1 VILRVRLKLGVGL
14 LAGAF
19 IGTAAVSGMHA
30 QGKAPVYL
38 ITEIDVTNPDAYGK
52 EFAPTEQATI
62 KAAGAKLIVI
72 GGAGGANAKPTPQA
86 SLAPVNP
93 RGYAGPLRVSS
104 RGASHLL
111 AGESE
116 SGHRLFVGNLS
127 TPLRSRAPPPS
138 TADAVARRRSPG
150 ARWQPCTRKLTGP
163 ARLAYGHGQ
172 KRRGRIGMAKRVWDE
187 EKTGVTIMLRAV
199 GRKKMQVVQEVHEIT
214 GLGLM
219 TSKDMVEGKKPV
231 TIKNGVSKEEAEKI
245 KTRLEWA
252 GAKVELKYVRGTS

>member
-1 VILRVRLKLGVGL
+1 
-14 LAGAF
+14 
-19 IGTAAVSGMHA
+19 MHA

-52 EFAPTEQATI
+52 EFAPKEQATI
-62 KAAGAKLIVI
+62 KGAGAKLVVI

-127 TPLRSRAPPPS
+127 TRYDRARPRRQLPTRSRAGEAPAP
-138 TADAVARRRSPG
+138 AGNHAPG
-150 ARWQPCTRKLTGP
+150 
-163 ARLAYGHGQ
+163 
-172 KRRGRIGMAKRVWDE
+172 
-187 EKTGVTIMLRAV
+187 
-199 GRKKMQVVQEVHEIT
+199 
-214 GLGLM
+214 
-219 TSKDMVEGKKPV
+219 S
-231 TIKNGVSKEEAEKI
+231 
-245 KTRLEWA
+245 
-252 GAKVELKYVRGTS
+252 